1 MTKWTKAV
9 PDNELDTAFFNN
21 YFISLTEKECHVLKF
36 KILQFCHVL
45 SNICRAICIS
55 LFLHTED
62 NPAACG
68 VGESTDGFPYGF
80 GETT

>member
-9 PDNELDTAFFNN
+9 PDNELDTAFFNT

-45 SNICRAICIS
+45 SIFCGMGSKKLRRKFGTYGADFICI
-55 LFLHTED
+55 
-62 NPAACG
+62 CK
-68 VGESTDGFPYGF
+68 
-80 GETT
+80 